1 MPERKDYPE
10 NSFSPERKTAETDAA
25 LPQTSQKST
34 ARSGSFRHKR
44 IRPDLSRD
52 GLRKADKILIVLL
65 LACAVLLLFPLLN
78 YKEGG
83 SYAVVKVRN
92 EEKLRLPLSE
102 DGEYSVEGALG
113 TVHISI
119 KNGKAAVTQENSPHH
134 YCSRQGYVDSPAVPI
149 VCLPNETIV
158 TIEGS
163 EAQEDTVI
171 Q

>member
-1 MPERKDYPE
+1 M
-10 NSFSPERKTAETDAA
+10 F
-25 LPQTSQKST
+25 
-34 ARSGSFRHKR
+34 GGRH
-44 IRPDLSRD
+44 
-52 GLRKADKILIVLL
+52 LRHGPH
-65 LACAVLLLFPLLN
+65 F
-78 YKEGG
+78 
-83 SYAVVKVRN
+83 
-92 EEKLRLPLSE
+92 
-102 DGEYSVEGALG
+102 
-113 TVHISI
+113 H

>member
-25 LPQTSQKST
+25 LPQTSPKGT
-34 ARSGSFRHKR
+34 TRSRSSRRER
-44 IRPDLSRD
+44 IRPDLSKD

-65 LACAVLLLFPLLN
+65 LACAVLLLFSLLN

-83 SYAVVKVRN
+83 SYAVVKVRS

-102 DGEYSVEGALG
+102 DGEYSVEGTLG